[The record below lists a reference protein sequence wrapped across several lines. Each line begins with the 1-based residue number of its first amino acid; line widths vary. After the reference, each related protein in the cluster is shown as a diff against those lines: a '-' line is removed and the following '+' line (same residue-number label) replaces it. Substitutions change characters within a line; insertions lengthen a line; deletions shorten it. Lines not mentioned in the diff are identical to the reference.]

1 MVALIFVYQGGRMV
15 ITIIY
20 VLSGVVVGL
29 ISGWWLGK
37 IIEKSKLKR
46 SQEDAEKI
54 LKEAKFKTEEI
65 RRKAELDG
73 KELLYKLRVDFEK
86 QNSSTKEDLRQLEKR
101 LLQREE
107 NLDKRLGFIESKDRE
122 LHRSEENIK
131 KISQEVE
138 GKNKILNDLIEEEKE
153 KLKRISSLTPHE
165 ARELLIKRYE
175 EELRSEKAK
184 MVREMEEAIKEEAD
198 EKAKEI
204 VSQAIQ
210 RCAVEHTTESTVSVV
225 SLPNDELKG
234 RIIGREGRN
243 IRMFEMATGVDLII
257 DDTPEAV
264 SISGF
269 DPIRREIARLSLE
282 KLVQDGRIHPAR
294 IEEIVEKTKQEFDKK
309 LVEEGKTVAFD
320 VGIHNLHPEI
330 IKLLGKLKYRTSFG
344 QNALQHSKEVSI
356 IMGILASE
364 LGLDVRIAKR
374 AGLLHDIGKAIDH
387 QVEGTHAQIGGDLL
401 KRYGEGELVI
411 NAAES
416 HHEEVEFKSIYSLL
430 ALVADAISAS
440 RPGARRETLE
450 TYVKRLKQ
458 LESTANSFDG
468 VEKSF
473 AIQAGREIRV
483 IVQPG
488 KVNDT
493 EISLLAYEIKKKL
506 EQELDYPGNIK
517 ITVIRETR
525 AIDYAK

>member
-1 MVALIFVYQGGRMV
+1 MGTTVVCILAGV
-15 ITIIY
+15 TI
-20 VLSGVVVGL
+20 GL
-29 ISGWWLGK
+29 LLGWWLGK
-37 IIEKSKLKR
+37 FLEKGRLKKIKEDIERL
-46 SQEDAEKI
+46 
-54 LKEAKFKTEEI
+54 LKEAKFKAEEV

-86 QNSSTKEDLRQLEKR
+86 QNSFKKEELVQLEKR
-101 LLQREE
+101 LLQRED
-107 NLDKRLGFIESKDRE
+107 NLEKRLDFIESKERE
-122 LHRSEENIK
+122 LRRSEENLK
-131 KISQEVE
+131 NVLSEVE
-138 GKNKILNDLIEEEKE
+138 RKNQALGHLIEEEKE
-153 KLKRISSLTPHE
+153 KLKKISSLTPQE
-165 ARELLIKRYE
+165 ARELLLKRYE
-175 EELRSEKAK
+175 EELRGEKAK
-184 MVREMEEAIKEEAD
+184 MVRDMEEAVKEEAG

-204 VSQAIQ
+204 ISQAVQ
-210 RCAVEHTTESTVSVV
+210 RCAVEHTTETTVSVV
-225 SLPNDELKG
+225 PLPNDEIKG

-264 SISGF
+264 SVSGF

-294 IEEIVEKTKQEFDKK
+294 IEEIVGKTKQEFDKK
-309 LVEEGKTVAFD
+309 LVEEGKSAAFE
-320 VGIHNLHPEI
+320 VGIHNLHPEL

-344 QNALQHSKEVSI
+344 QNVLQHSQEVAI

-364 LGLDVRIAKR
+364 LGMDARIAKR
-374 AGLLHDIGKAIDH
+374 AGLLHDIGKAVDH
-387 QVEGTHAQIGGDLL
+387 HVEGTHAQIGADLL
-401 KRYGEGELVI
+401 RRYGENELVV
-411 NAAES
+411 NAAEA
-416 HHEEVEFKSIYSLL
+416 HHEEAEFKSLLSLL
-430 ALVADAISAS
+430 ALIADAISAS

-458 LESTANSFDG
+458 LETTANSFDG
-468 VEKSF
+468 VDKSF

-488 KVNDT
+488 KVKDD
-493 EISLLAYEIKKKL
+493 EISLLAHDIKKKL

-525 AIDYAK
+525 AVDYAK

>member
-1 MVALIFVYQGGRMV
+1 M
-15 ITIIY
+15 ITTTIY

-29 ISGWWLGK
+29 LSGWWLGK
-37 IIEKSKLKR
+37 IIEKVKLKK
-46 SQEDAEKI
+46 SKEDAEKI

-73 KELLYKLRVDFEK
+73 KELLYKLRVDFER
-86 QNSSTKEDLRQLEKR
+86 QNSSTKEELRQLEKR

-107 NLDKRLGFIESKDRE
+107 NLDKRLGFIETKERE

-138 GKNKILNDLIEEEKE
+138 NKNQSLNNLIEEEKE

-165 ARELLIKRYE
+165 ARELLLKRYE
-175 EELRSEKAK
+175 EELRGEKAK
-184 MVREMEEAIKEEAD
+184 MVREMEETIKEEAD
-198 EKAKEI
+198 DKAKEI

-320 VGIHNLHPEI
+320 VGIHNLHPEV
-330 IKLLGKLKYRTSFG
+330 IKLLGKLRYRTSFG
-344 QNALQHSKEVSI
+344 QNVLQHSKEVSI

-364 LGLDVRIAKR
+364 LGLDIRIAKR

-387 QVEGTHAQIGGDLL
+387 QVEGTHAQIGADLL
-401 KRYGEGELVI
+401 RRYGEGELVI
-411 NAAES
+411 NAAEA
-416 HHEEVEFKSIYSLL
+416 HHEDVEFKSLYSLL

-458 LESTANSFDG
+458 LESTANSFSG
-468 VEKSF
+468 VDKSF

-488 KVNDT
+488 KVDDN
-493 EISLLAYEIKKKL
+493 EISLLAHEIKKKL

-525 AIDYAK
+525 AVDYAK

>member
-1 MVALIFVYQGGRMV
+1 MIT
-15 ITIIY
+15 TIIY
-20 VLSGVVVGL
+20 IFAGVVVGL
-29 ISGWWLGK
+29 FLGWCLGEIFEK
-37 IIEKSKLKR
+37 RRLKKSK
-46 SQEDAEKI
+46 EDAEKI

-65 RRKAELDG
+65 KRKAELDG
-73 KELLYKLRVDFEK
+73 KELLYKLRVDFDK
-86 QNSSTKEDLRQLEKR
+86 QNSSKKEELGQLEKR

-107 NLDKRLGFIESKDRE
+107 NLDKRLGFIETKERE
-122 LHRSEENIK
+122 LRRSEENVRK
-131 KISQEVE
+131 VSGEVDR
-138 GKNKILNDLIEEEKE
+138 KNQVLDHLIEEEKE
-153 KLKRISSLTPHE
+153 KLKRISSLTPQE
-165 ARELLIKRYE
+165 ARELLLRRYE
-175 EELRSEKAK
+175 EELRGEKAK
-184 MVREMEEAIKEEAD
+184 MIRDMEEAAREESE

-204 VSQAIQ
+204 ISQAIQ
-210 RCAVEHTTESTVSVV
+210 RCAVEHTTETTVSVV
-225 SLPNDELKG
+225 SLPNDEIKG

-243 IRMFEMATGVDLII
+243 IRTFEMATGVDLII

-264 SISGF
+264 SVSGF

-309 LVEEGKTVAFD
+309 LVEEGKSAAFD
-320 VGIHNLHPEI
+320 VGIHNLHPEL

-344 QNALQHSKEVSI
+344 QNALQHSKEVAI

-364 LGLDVRIAKR
+364 LDLDARTAKR

-387 QVEGTHAQIGGDLL
+387 QVEGTHAQIGADLL
-401 KRYGEGELVI
+401 RRYGENDLVI
-411 NAAES
+411 NAAEA
-416 HHEEVEFKSIYSLL
+416 HHEEAEFKSLFSLL

-458 LESTANSFDG
+458 LETTATSFEG

-483 IVQPG
+483 IVQPN
-488 KVNDT
+488 KIKDN
-493 EISLLAYEIKKKL
+493 EINLLAHEIKKKL

-525 AIDYAK
+525 AVDYAK